1 MHASL
6 ELQRGIATALRKDA
20 VISALG
26 LEVYDGPPVDASV
39 SYLSIGEDAASFQG
53 WVGGGGLEHRF
64 AVTLWDRREGFAA
77 VKGKLAEVERVIL
90 AMSHN
95 IGEFRLVRLRL
106 VRGTVQRTKQGWIR
120 GVLEFLTLSVRRD

>member
-6 ELQRGIATALRKDA
+6 ELQRGIATALREDS

-26 LEVYDGPPVDASV
+26 LEVYDGPSVDASAP
-39 SYLSIGEDAASFQG
+39 YLSIGEDVASSRG

-64 AVTLWDRREGFAA
+64 AVTLWDRRDGFAA
-77 VKGKLAEVERVIL
+77 VKEKLAEVERVIL
-90 AMSHN
+90 SMSRG

-106 VRGTVQRTKQGWIR
+106 VRGTVQRTKQGWTR
-120 GVLEFLTLSVRRD
+120 GVLEFLTLSVRED